1 MSSSRK
7 IGVVTSSRAD
17 YGLLKN
23 LLLKIESEPNLDL
36 FLFVTGSHLSPEFGN
51 TVEEIIID
59 GLKITK
65 KLEIIMSSDSEASI
79 CKSLGLAMISF
90 SDCFE
95 NYKPD
100 LLLIL
105 GDRYEMMA
113 ASCSALIMKIPICHI
128 HGGEKTK
135 GGYDDAIRHSITK
148 MSHWHFVATDEY
160 ANRVIQLGE
169 NPKRVFNV
177 GGMGVD
183 AIRELDLLNKED
195 LQLALKFKF
204 NKRNLI
210 VTYHPVTLDKN
221 SSQKSFNELLKSL
234 AKLKDTNIIFTFANA
249 DSDGKVINEMI
260 KKYVKKNRNS
270 IYFKSLGQLLY
281 FSVLQYVDAI
291 VGNSSSGLL
300 EGPSFKIGT
309 INIGDRQN
317 GRIKSSS
324 VINCSPVAEKISDS
338 FKILYTQEFQM
349 KLKTV
354 DNPYGKGEATNKI
367 LKIIKNK
374 ELPINTKKNFFD
386 ISSNKR

>member
-135 GGYDDAIRHSITK
+135 GVYTK
-148 MSHWHFVATDEY
+148 HIMT
-160 ANRVIQLGE
+160 
-169 NPKRVFNV
+169 
-177 GGMGVD
+177 
-183 AIRELDLLNKED
+183 
-195 LQLALKFKF
+195 
-204 NKRNLI
+204 
-210 VTYHPVTLDKN
+210 
-221 SSQKSFNELLKSL
+221 
-234 AKLKDTNIIFTFANA
+234 
-249 DSDGKVINEMI
+249 
-260 KKYVKKNRNS
+260 
-270 IYFKSLGQLLY
+270 
-281 FSVLQYVDAI
+281 
-291 VGNSSSGLL
+291 
-300 EGPSFKIGT
+300 
-309 INIGDRQN
+309 
-317 GRIKSSS
+317 
-324 VINCSPVAEKISDS
+324 
-338 FKILYTQEFQM
+338 
-349 KLKTV
+349 
-354 DNPYGKGEATNKI
+354 GKGADGRKI
-367 LKIIKNK
+367 NQNLKK
-374 ELPINTKKNFFD
+374 ESFRRRNIMKGVSSEFSEKLD
-386 ISSNKR
+386 IHIVSKEI